1 MTEEQSKKVF
11 NALRE
16 KILSG
21 EYASRF
27 PSERSLMRQ
36 FGVSRSGIRTI
47 LSKLEAQHIITR
59 RRGSGT
65 YLAER
70 AQSLASSLFGVIF
83 HDTKDPLIAAMVGGI
98 SNAAKTNGGRAYST
112 LVTNLGRSDKAI
124 SLAAE
129 HTARLYIEEHAV
141 GVFLRPLPGA
151 NGRKATGLVL
161 SLLREA
167 KIPVVILDIDAAKL
181 PEETGCDLVGAKG
194 YRKPTTEIAA
204 LLGDIA
210 FRLMLQRLAY
220 PAHPP
225 AEVLLDPPYGEM

>member
-16 KILSG
+16 KVLGG

-36 FGVSRSGIRTI
+36 FGVSRSGIRTV

-70 AQSLASSLFGVIF
+70 AQNRASGIFGIIIPNAKSPF
-83 HDTKDPLIAAMVGGI
+83 YAAMIDGI
-98 SNAAKTNGGRAYST
+98 SKSVKNSGGGGEYS
-112 LVTNLGRSDKAI
+112 LLISDLGTGTAVPS
-124 SLAAE
+124 AAE
-129 HTARLYIEEHAV
+129 RLADLCLVERV
-141 GVFLRPLPGA
+141 TGVFFRPPPTKQGQ
-151 NGRKATGLVL
+151 RTTSKIL
-161 SLLREA
+161 SQFREA
-167 KIPVVILDIDAAKL
+167 KIPVILIDGDASLL
-181 PEETGCDLVGAKG
+181 PEGTGCDIVAAKG
-194 YRKPTTEIAA
+194 YPDASPEIAA

-210 FRLMLQRLAY
+210 FRLMLQRLTY

-225 AEVLLDPPYGEM
+225 AEVLLDPPIK

>member
-16 KILSG
+16 KILGG

-36 FGVSRSGIRTI
+36 FGVTRTGIRTV

-70 AQSLASSLFGVIF
+70 AQNRASGILGIIIPDAKSPFY
-83 HDTKDPLIAAMVGGI
+83 AAMIEGITKGVKNSGGGEYSLLI
-98 SNAAKTNGGRAYST
+98 SDFGADAAIPRSVEFRAK
-112 LVTNLGRSDKAI
+112 LCL
-124 SLAAE
+124 
-129 HTARLYIEEHAV
+129 EERVV
-141 GVFLRPLPGA
+141 GVFFRPLPT
-151 NGRKATGLVL
+151 KAGKRVT
-161 SLLREA
+161 A
-167 KIPVVILDIDAAKL
+167 KILERFRAAKISVVLMDNDISKL
-181 PEETGCDLVGAKG
+181 PEGTGCDIVASKG
-194 YRKPTTEIAA
+194 YPHATTEVAA

-225 AEVLLDPPYGEM
+225 AEVLLDPPYGAD